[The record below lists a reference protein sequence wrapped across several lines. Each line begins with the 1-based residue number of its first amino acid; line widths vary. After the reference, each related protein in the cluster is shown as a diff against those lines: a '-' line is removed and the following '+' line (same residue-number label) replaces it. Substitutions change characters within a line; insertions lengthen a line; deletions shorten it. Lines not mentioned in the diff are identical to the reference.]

1 MKLKE
6 LRESVNMTQKE
17 FAGKF
22 NIPLSTYFHWEQG
35 MRTPPIYVVTMIE
48 TILDLEEQ
56 VKEK

>member
-17 FAGKF
+17 FADKF

-35 MRTPPIYVVTMIE
+35 MRKPPIYVVTMIE
-48 TILDLEEQ
+48 TIIDLEER